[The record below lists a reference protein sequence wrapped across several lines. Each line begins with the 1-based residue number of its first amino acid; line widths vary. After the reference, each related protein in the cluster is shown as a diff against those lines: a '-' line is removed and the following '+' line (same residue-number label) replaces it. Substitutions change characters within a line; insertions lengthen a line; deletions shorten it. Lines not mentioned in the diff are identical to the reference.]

1 MKYLKSLLPII
12 FSLMLTANVA
22 TAAKRGRAHRRAAH
36 TTKVVKAE
44 KPTDIAAA
52 TVGKVAVLEIM
63 KQAEPQSIVPDM
75 ISYAKRHLGSRY
87 RSGGKGPKAF
97 DCSGFTSYVF
107 REFGY
112 KLGASSRDQYT
123 QGSAV
128 APDEVQPGDL
138 VFFSGRAAGKTV
150 GHVGMVIDVDP
161 ETQAIRFIHASN
173 SGGVKVDTYP
183 DGGYYSRRYIGA
195 KRVLTASDLGEM

>member
-1 MKYLKSLLPII
+1 
-12 FSLMLTANVA
+12 MLTANVA

-44 KPTDIAAA
+44 KPIDIAAA

-63 KQAEPQSIVPDM
+63 EQAEPQSIVPDM